1 MKRLPT
7 IFDSAFRL
15 PAALAAFAAL
25 ALCISAAAVA
35 NPPASSNPTMSFG
48 SLVKCV
54 KPGSLCTLQVFV
66 DDAVDSLSC
75 MEVYLK
81 VDTAYAECTTALE
94 GKLFGLSGYP
104 TFFRWQHVSP
114 DTVTAVDC
122 CLGYRTYFLTPGELV
137 KFVFKAKKIG
147 KCRVSFTKVRL
158 WDIMRNELSPI
169 IGPHV
174 DISVCTP
181 TGDEPEMP
189 RGGGLFNYPNP
200 FNPST
205 RLLLYLPS
213 ASAGA
218 LESAVRVSIYTPD
231 GNRIRSLYDGKMEAG
246 RNELYWDGKND
257 RGYLVSSGIYFA
269 VAETGRDTFF
279 RKLILMR

>member
-7 IFDSAFRL
+7 MFDPAFRF
-15 PAALAAFAAL
+15 PVALAAFAAL
-25 ALCISAAAVA
+25 VLCISAAAAA
-35 NPPASSNPTMSFG
+35 NPPASSNPTVSFG
-48 SLVKCV
+48 SLAKCV

-81 VDTAYAECTTALE
+81 YDTTYAECTTALE
-94 GKLFGLSGYP
+94 GKLFGMSGYP

-122 CLGYRTYFLTPGELV
+122 CLGYRTYFLTPGEIAR
-137 KFVFKAKKIG
+137 FVFKAKKLG
-147 KCRVSFTKVRL
+147 MCRVSFASVRL
-158 WDIMRNELSPI
+158 WDIMRTELSPI
-169 IGPHV
+169 LGPHV
-174 DISVCTP
+174 NISVCTP

-189 RGGGLFNYPNP
+189 HEGGLFNYPNP

-213 ASAGA
+213 ASTGTR
-218 LESAVRVSIYTPD
+218 ESAVRVSIYTPD
-231 GNRIRSLYDGKMEAG
+231 GNRIRSLYEGKMETG
-246 RNELYWDGKND
+246 RNELFWDGRND
-257 RGYLVSSGIYFA
+257 RGHPVSSGIYFA
-269 VAETGRDTFF
+269 VAEAGRDTFF

>member
-1 MKRLPT
+1 MML
-7 IFDSAFRL
+7 DSAFRF
-15 PAALAAFAAL
+15 PAALAAVAAL
-25 ALCISAAAVA
+25 VLCISAAAAA
-35 NPPASSNPTMSFG
+35 NPPALSNPTVSFG
-48 SLVKCV
+48 SLAKCV

-75 MEVYLK
+75 MEVYVK
-81 VDTAYAECTTALE
+81 YDTAYAECTTAFE
-94 GKLFGLSGYP
+94 GSLFGLSGYP

-147 KCRVSFTKVRL
+147 KCRVSFTRVRL

-169 IGPHV
+169 IGPYV

-181 TGDEPEMP
+181 TGDEPAMP

-213 ASAGA
+213 ASAGTS
-218 LESAVRVSIYTPD
+218 ESAVRVSIYTPD
-231 GNRIRSLYDGKMEAG
+231 GNKIRSLHDGKMAAG

-257 RGYLVSSGIYFA
+257 RGHPVSSGIYFA
-269 VAETGRDTFF
+269 VAETGRETFF